1 MNNQYPDNDVTY
13 DLSRIEYAGFWIRV
27 LSRLIDMAI
36 FGILLLIG
44 ILVFYIELDITSL
57 SQMTSGL
64 ILFIILFFLS
74 YPFYFIF
81 MNVRYG
87 KTLGKM
93 VTELQIRREEDLG
106 PLTLGKAI
114 GRFFALEF
122 ISNLVLNL
130 GFIWAGW
137 DPKKQTWHDKLA
149 KTVVVYQESLV
160 PIPPSPPPPP
170 PRGPKEMH
178 GKEFAEIIFIKGL
191 MHDKHVTLSGKVI
204 LMGRELEQVHIPI
217 KDPEKFV
224 SRIQCEIYAVD
235 EHLYRLRNRSKN
247 RTTKLNGSIITSDMP
262 LRNND
267 IISFGS
273 HSLRIVFF

>member
-1 MNNQYPDNDVTY
+1 
-13 DLSRIEYAGFWIRV
+13 
-27 LSRLIDMAI
+27 
-36 FGILLLIG
+36 
-44 ILVFYIELDITSL
+44 
-57 SQMTSGL
+57 
-64 ILFIILFFLS
+64 
-74 YPFYFIF
+74 

-93 VTELQIRREEDLG
+93 VTQLQIRREEDLG
-106 PLTLGKAI
+106 TLTLGKAI

-122 ISNLVLNL
+122 ISNMVLNL

-149 KTVVVYQESLV
+149 KTVVVYEKSIFINHPL
-160 PIPPSPPPPP
+160 PAPL

-191 MHDKHVTLSGKVI
+191 MHDKHVTLSGKSI

-224 SRIQCEIYAVD
+224 SRIQCEIYSVD

-267 IISFGS
+267 IVSFGS